1 MFSRTWVT
9 RDSPVTGNSFCESPA
24 SGVRG
29 RSVAHATAPPPR
41 RLKAAS
47 SFPLRAAASS
57 EQASGWLPRKWRVST
72 VTARNTP
79 GTPSRTMHQSEPGV
93 RRRRVSQPSIHLPR
107 LVYLPSRNTGGPGFS
122 RLDLGAKNSSLAST
136 ARPPTRAAARS
147 INPART
153 NTSQAG
159 ATDPPPRILCRH
171 PRDERYG
178 GEVLQWSRA
187 AQRET
192 TQERRSPERV
202 RPAALEGAA
211 PHLGPDV
218 YRAARRQGSALP
230 RSPASRRRAAHRTGP
245 PRLRRV
251 VTSPAPPGV
260 ATSRPVERESGPH
273 RTRRSPAGTFA
284 APCHGAPAPRR
295 A

>member
-1 MFSRTWVT
+1 MFSRTCGI
-9 RDSPVTGNSFCESPA
+9 RDSPVTVKSLSESAA
-24 SGVRG
+24 SAVRG
-29 RSVAHATAPPPR
+29 RSVAHATASPPR
-41 RLKAAS
+41 RLRVAS
-47 SFPLRAAASS
+47 SFPFRAAASS

-72 VTARNTP
+72 VTARTTP

-107 LVYLPSRNTGGPGFS
+107 LVYFPSRNTGEPDFS

-171 PRDERYG
+171 PRDERHG
-178 GEVLQWSRA
+178 GEVLQWTRTAQGEA
-187 AQRET
+187 A
-192 TQERRSPERV
+192 QERRSPERV
-202 RPAALEGAA
+202 RPAALERAA

-218 YRAARRQGSALP
+218 YRASCRQGPALP
-230 RSPASRRRAAHRTGP
+230 RAPASRGRRE
-245 PRLRRV
+245 
-251 VTSPAPPGV
+251 
-260 ATSRPVERESGPH
+260 ERESGPP

-284 APCHGAPAPRR
+284 APCHGAPDPRR